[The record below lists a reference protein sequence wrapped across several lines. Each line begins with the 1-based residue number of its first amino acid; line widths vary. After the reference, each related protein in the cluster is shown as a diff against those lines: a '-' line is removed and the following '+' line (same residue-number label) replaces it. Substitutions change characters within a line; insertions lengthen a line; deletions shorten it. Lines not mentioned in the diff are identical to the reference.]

1 MNSVLARVRLVLV
14 LGLLCD
20 LFHSTGMHAAED
32 ARTAATG
39 TWGGEHALLQV
50 SKNGT
55 ELEFDC
61 SRGQITQPMALDK
74 NGNFDVPGTF
84 TPEHGGPV
92 ARDESMPFV
101 QARYSGHVD
110 GERMSLTV
118 TREQEEFGPFALIHN
133 QLSNLRKCR

>member
-1 MNSVLARVRLVLV
+1 MHTVLLRVRLVLV
-14 LGLLCD
+14 LALLCN
-20 LFHSTGMHAAED
+20 LFHATGVSAAED
-32 ARTAATG
+32 RNTAATG
-39 TWGGEHALLQV
+39 TWGGEHVLLQV

-61 SRGQITQPMALDK
+61 ARGRITQPMALDK

-92 ARDESMPFV
+92 ARDESVAFV

-110 GERMSLTV
+110 GESMSLTV
-118 TREQEEFGPFALIHN
+118 TREQEEFGSFALTHD
-133 QLSNLRKCR
+133 QQPNLKKCR